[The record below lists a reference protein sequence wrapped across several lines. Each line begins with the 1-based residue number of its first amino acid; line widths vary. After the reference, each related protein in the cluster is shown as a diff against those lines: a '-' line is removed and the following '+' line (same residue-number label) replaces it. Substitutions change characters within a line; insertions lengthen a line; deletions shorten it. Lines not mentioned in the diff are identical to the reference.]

1 MLDYLFELF
10 SNLDGTINQISD
22 SIIWKMS
29 QFVDDVL
36 LRALFVVNLI
46 NAEQAEDDQEG
57 HKGPP

>member
-10 SNLDGTINQISD
+10 SNLDRTINQISD

-36 LRALFVVNLI
+36 LRALFVVDLI